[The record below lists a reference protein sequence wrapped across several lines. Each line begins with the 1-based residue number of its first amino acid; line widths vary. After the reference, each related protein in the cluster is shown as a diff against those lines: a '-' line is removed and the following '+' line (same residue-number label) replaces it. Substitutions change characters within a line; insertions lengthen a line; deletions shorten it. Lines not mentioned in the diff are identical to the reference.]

1 MAGNG
6 GGGVGVVRTRGMW
19 DFPCDTRRGIAG
31 KEGMGRTKVLRG
43 VNNFGGGG
51 IGMPGGPPAVCHSNE
66 ECLWE

>member
-19 DFPCDTRRGIAG
+19 NFPCDTRRGIAG

-43 VNNFGGGG
+43 G
-51 IGMPGGPPAVCHSNE
+51 IILGEAA
-66 ECLWE
+66 

>member
-43 VNNFGGGG
+43 RNKMSDRG
-51 IGMPGGPPAVCHSNE
+51 IEPRRLVGV
-66 ECLWE
+66 